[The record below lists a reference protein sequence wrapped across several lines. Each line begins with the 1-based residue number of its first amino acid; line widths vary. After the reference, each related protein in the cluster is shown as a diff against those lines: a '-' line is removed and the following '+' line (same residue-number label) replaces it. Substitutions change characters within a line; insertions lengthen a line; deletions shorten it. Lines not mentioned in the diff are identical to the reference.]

1 MKEYELT
8 ISPNYVSNWG
18 VREAIRELLQ
28 NAVDANIC
36 GYSKIIEYDNDIQ
49 TLKIKNKGAKLP
61 ASSLILG
68 CSSKGNN
75 DNLTGQFGEG
85 FKLAL
90 VVLIRK
96 GYGVNIINS
105 DELWVPKFEFSDKF
119 QSQVLTITV
128 KDTKDIGYLS
138 FEIQGITQDV
148 YNDLL
153 DYFPCIDD
161 NYGETIKSDNGYI
174 LLDDRF
180 AGKMY
185 VEGLY
190 IQSDS
195 NFKYGY
201 NFNANVVDLDRDRR
215 AINYYELRKLTAA
228 SVVTA
233 ESCSPEL
240 FKAIS
245 NSCTDVRDIEDVI
258 EEASDDFL
266 QEYRDMLYEKMGLE
280 ENTLIATESVMKQL
294 QQMDIDVPV
303 AKGTEIE
310 SYLVAKANDKL
321 GIIYE
326 AKEQVNKKRDEEDA
340 WDSVFNSRWFEL
352 KVWLGKYG
360 KRISKEGK
368 TEFEKILKRIEP
380 YDLMYIREYIPA
392 EFEWSEENFNDLR
405 EQIKNQE

>member
-36 GYSKIIEYDNDIQ
+36 GYSKIIEYDNNIQ
-49 TLKIKNKGAKLP
+49 TLKIKNEGAKLP

-326 AKEQVNKKRDEEDA
+326 AKEQVNKKRDEEDERT
-340 WDSVFNSRWFEL
+340 NR
-352 KVWLGKYG
+352 
-360 KRISKEGK
+360 EG
-368 TEFEKILKRIEP
+368 
-380 YDLMYIREYIPA
+380 
-392 EFEWSEENFNDLR
+392 
-405 EQIKNQE
+405 

>member
-36 GYSKIIEYDNDIQ
+36 GYSKIIEYDNNIQ
-49 TLKIKNKGAKLP
+49 TLKIKNEGAKLP

-380 YDLMYIREYIPA
+380 YDLMYICKYIPT

>member
-18 VREAIRELLQ
+18 IREAIRELLQ

-36 GYSKIIEYDNDIQ
+36 GYSKIIEYDSNIQ
-49 TLKIKNKGAKLP
+49 TLKIKNEGAKLP

>member
-36 GYSKIIEYDNDIQ
+36 GYSKIIEYDSNIQ
-49 TLKIKNKGAKLP
+49 TLKIKNEGAKLP

-360 KRISKEGK
+360 KRLSKEGK

>member
-36 GYSKIIEYDNDIQ
+36 GYSKIIEYDSNIQ
-49 TLKIKNKGAKLP
+49 TLKIKNEGAKLP

-128 KDTKDIGYLS
+128 KDTKDVGYLS

>member
-18 VREAIRELLQ
+18 VKEAIRELLQ

-36 GYSKIIEYDNDIQ
+36 GYSKIIEYDSNIQ
-49 TLKIKNKGAKLP
+49 TLKIKNEGAKLP

>member
-36 GYSKIIEYDNDIQ
+36 GYSKIIEYDSNIQ
-49 TLKIKNKGAKLP
+49 TLKIKNEGAKLP

-280 ENTLIATESVMKQL
+280 ENTLIATESIMKQL